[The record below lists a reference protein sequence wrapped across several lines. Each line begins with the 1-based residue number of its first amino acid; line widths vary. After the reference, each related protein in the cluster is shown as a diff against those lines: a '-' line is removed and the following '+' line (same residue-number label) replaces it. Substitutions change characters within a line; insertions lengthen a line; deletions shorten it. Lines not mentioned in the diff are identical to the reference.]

1 MQKTEKLKI
10 LKVRLNNIISR
21 GKSEEFPGVRRKLE
35 RKIRNLEAQ
44 L

>member
-1 MQKTEKLKI
+1 MQKREKLRVLKI
-10 LKVRLNNIISR
+10 RLNHIISR
-21 GKSEEFPGVRRKLE
+21 GKSNEFPGVRRKLE

>member
-1 MQKTEKLKI
+1 MQKQEKLEV

-21 GKSEEFPGVRRKLE
+21 GKSNDFPGVKRKLE

-44 L
+44 K

>member
-1 MQKTEKLKI
+1 MQKVEKLI
-10 LKVRLNNIISR
+10 VLKARLHTIISR

>member
-1 MQKTEKLKI
+1 MQTTEKLKI
-10 LKVRLNNIISR
+10 LRVRLNNIISR
-21 GKSEEFPGVRRKLE
+21 GKSNEFPGVRRKSE

>member
-1 MQKTEKLKI
+1 MQKVEKLKV
-10 LKVRLNNIISR
+10 LKARLHAIISR

>member
-1 MQKTEKLKI
+1 MQKVEKLKV
-10 LKVRLNNIISR
+10 LKARLSTIEAR
-21 GKSEEFPGVRRKLE
+21 GKYVDYPGVKQKLE

>member
-1 MQKTEKLKI
+1 MQKAEKLKV
-10 LKVRLNNIISR
+10 LKARLQTIISR

-44 L
+44 V